1 MIRLLTVIADGIE
14 LLPHFIKHYQQ
25 YVDEIN
31 IAVYETDE
39 HPLLG
44 NEISELIGND
54 ENIKI
59 VKVIKNKAYDVD
71 KATLLYNFIKSQKP
85 NDWWVIANVNEFHLY
100 PHDNLRYMVDNCEEN
115 GYQLV
120 RGGVIDRIRPDNQFP
135 EITKDQSIF
144 DQYPTIGFFAHQMSK
159 SNPNRVCVMRGHVE
173 LTPGQHY
180 AKIDGETTWKWQGWD
195 HPLISKTYTVQV
207 HNFKLDIKTIDQV
220 RKNKSKI
227 DLNNPD
233 FMIQTNGEIPKHRV
247 YRKWDKLIKKI
258 TSI

>member
-44 NEISELIGND
+44 NEISELIGNE
-54 ENIKI
+54 ENVKI
-59 VKVIKNKAYDVD
+59 VKVIKNETYNVD
-71 KATLLYNFIKSQKP
+71 KVTLLYNFIKSQKP

-120 RGGVIDRIRPDNQFP
+120 RGGVIDRITTDNQFP

-144 DQYPTIGFFAHQMSK
+144 DQYPTIGFFSHQMSK
-159 SNPNRVCVMRGHVE
+159 SNPNRICVMRGHVE

-180 AKIDGETTWKWQGWD
+180 AKIDGETTWKWQGWE
-195 HPLISKTYTVQV
+195 HPLIAKTYTVQV
-207 HNFKLDIKTIDQV
+207 HNFKLDVKTLEQL
-220 RKNKSKI
+220 RKNKFKI

-258 TSI
+258 ISI